1 MKRVFLAILCV
12 TPLATGAETGIKL
25 RMQRTLTT
33 TPAASE
39 ENVPVFLEADR
50 LQGHSGKE
58 TEVEGRVQLRR
69 RGQAVDADWLRYDQS
84 LNEVRARGNVRIRQ
98 GEDVVEGNELQFNL
112 DTERGFIDQTRYE
125 LHKGPTTATQP
136 PPTGPT
142 DAYGDAEQVLFEGPK
157 LYRARKATYTTCG
170 PGHEDWYLRAGDIE
184 IDKGRDAG
192 IARSA
197 SIEFQGVPI
206 FYSPY
211 LSFPLHRE
219 RKSGFLTPHY
229 GNTSKGGAEI
239 TVPFYWN
246 IAPNYDATIS
256 PRLITRRGLLVGT
269 EFRYLQPDYL
279 GEARF
284 DILPNDRLY
293 NNEERHAYVLRHNHR
308 LPYGWTGALNIQG
321 VSDDTYFTDL
331 STEIEFTSQVNL
343 PREGVLSRSGTWAGS
358 GTYAFNAL
366 AQGWQ
371 TLQTDPLRPVVSPY
385 RQLPK
390 LSLSAT
396 RPDVLRSDF
405 DFEGQFVAF
414 AANDDFR
421 VTANRLM
428 LYPSFTLPL
437 EAPYGYLTPKLGF
450 NFTHYAV
457 DPNATNFADQSRA
470 LPIVSADAGLV
481 FERALTVRDV
491 PMLQTLEPRLYYVYI
506 PYRDQSDLPVFDT
519 GQQDINLAS
528 IFSENQFS
536 SWDRINDANQVTV
549 GLTSRLLRTASGAEH
564 LRLSVAQRYY
574 FSTQRVTLPGRPVR
588 TSSSSDLLTELS
600 GQVAPNWVAALGWQ
614 YSTNFSKTQKF
625 NVGARYQPAP
635 GRVLNL
641 SYREYIDAQRQT
653 DISTQWPLGAGW
665 VALGRWNYSL
675 RDGDTLEALLGFEY
689 NADCWSLRFVGHR
702 FAIATDQFSSSFFVE
717 LELNG
722 LSRIGTSPL
731 DVLRRNIGGYF
742 QVDPR
747 VRRSGESPEP
757 YY

>member
-25 RMQRTLTT
+25 KLQRTLTT

-39 ENVPVFLEADR
+39 EDVPVFLEADR
-50 LQGHSGKE
+50 LQGHSGKD

-98 GEDVVEGNELQFNL
+98 GQDVIEGNELQFNL

-125 LHKGPTTATQP
+125 LHKSPTAATQQV
-136 PPTGPT
+136 PTGPT

-184 IDKGRDAG
+184 IDKGRDEG

-229 GNTSKGGAEI
+229 GNTSQGGAEI

-256 PRLITRRGLLVGT
+256 PRLITRRGLLIGT

-279 GEARF
+279 GEAHF

-308 LPYGWTGALNIQG
+308 LPYGWNGALNIQG

-331 STEIEFTSQVNL
+331 ATEIEFTSQVNL

-437 EAPYGYLTPKLGF
+437 EAPYGYLTPK
-450 NFTHYAV
+450 
-457 DPNATNFADQSRA
+457 
-470 LPIVSADAGLV
+470 
-481 FERALTVRDV
+481 E
-491 PMLQTLEPRLYYVYI
+491 
-506 PYRDQSDLPVFDT
+506 
-519 GQQDINLAS
+519 
-528 IFSENQFS
+528 
-536 SWDRINDANQVTV
+536 
-549 GLTSRLLRTASGAEH
+549 
-564 LRLSVAQRYY
+564 
-574 FSTQRVTLPGRPVR
+574 
-588 TSSSSDLLTELS
+588 
-600 GQVAPNWVAALGWQ
+600 
-614 YSTNFSKTQKF
+614 
-625 NVGARYQPAP
+625 
-635 GRVLNL
+635 
-641 SYREYIDAQRQT
+641 
-653 DISTQWPLGAGW
+653 
-665 VALGRWNYSL
+665 
-675 RDGDTLEALLGFEY
+675 
-689 NADCWSLRFVGHR
+689 
-702 FAIATDQFSSSFFVE
+702 
-717 LELNG
+717 
-722 LSRIGTSPL
+722 
-731 DVLRRNIGGYF
+731 
-742 QVDPR
+742 
-747 VRRSGESPEP
+747 GE
-757 YY
+757 